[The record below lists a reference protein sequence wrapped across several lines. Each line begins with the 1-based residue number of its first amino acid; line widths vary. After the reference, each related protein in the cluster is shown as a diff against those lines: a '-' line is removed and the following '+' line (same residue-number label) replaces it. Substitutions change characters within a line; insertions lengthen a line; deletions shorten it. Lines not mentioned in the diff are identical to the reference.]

1 MESAEVTELYRR
13 ESARLLVF
21 FTCRTYDAQ
30 LAVDLVA
37 ETFARAYE
45 SRARVR
51 GEQPAAWLWGIAR
64 NVLRDAHRRG
74 SAERRALRRLA
85 VEPPALN
92 DGEVA
97 RIEELAGL
105 GELRSAVAAALQTLP
120 AEQRDALQLRV
131 VDELDYPTVADRL
144 GVSEVAAR
152 ARVSRALRALAGA
165 LDVVEGTA

>member
-1 MESAEVTELYRR
+1 MEVTELYRR

-21 FTCRTYDAQ
+21 FTRRTYDAQ

-120 AEQRDALQLRV
+120 AEQREALQLRV

>member
-1 MESAEVTELYRR
+1 VEVTELYRR

-21 FTCRTYDAQ
+21 FTRRTYDAQ

-120 AEQRDALQLRV
+120 AEQREALQLRV

>member
-1 MESAEVTELYRR
+1 MEVTELYRR

-21 FTCRTYDAQ
+21 FTRRTYDAQ

-74 SAERRALRRLA
+74 SAERRALRRVA

-120 AEQRDALQLRV
+120 AEQREALQLRV